1 MAIYKKQINKQILR
15 MKRNRTFIYSIKIQ
29 LYIYKKVS
37 IEKQN
42 ESQKQYFNK
51 VDKFLNMSL
60 SNLKV
65 FVE

>member
-15 MKRNRTFIYSIKIQ
+15 MKRNRTFIYRIKIQ

-51 VDKFLNMSL
+51 VDKILNMSL